1 MYFIKQSSCCKAHCE
16 QCRPHPAE
24 TFAQYRGGGV
34 DAGKGSGRFSVAP
47 CVLCESV
54 KLFWELK
61 HKCAFGLTPT
71 LFLGG
76 PSWGGQ
82 VYQYLKRAQ
91 PS

>member
-1 MYFIKQSSCCKAHCE
+1 MQGKAQE
-16 QCRPHPAE
+16 
-24 TFAQYRGGGV
+24 
-34 DAGKGSGRFSVAP
+34 GSPWPLVA
-47 CVLCESV
+47 LCESV